1 MKKKV
6 SPINFFVIL
15 FLIVYSGITF
25 VKQEIEI
32 KKYQKEKQVYLEQIA
47 MAKEKNDQYRKYS
60 EYVHTDEYI
69 EKIAREKLRML
80 LPEEKIYIEYNG

>member
-15 FLIVYSGITF
+15 FFIVYSGITF

-32 KKYQKEKQVYLEQIA
+32 KKYDKEKQVYLEQIA

-60 EYVHTDEYI
+60 EYVNTDEYI